1 MPGRAWLAVALHWEA
16 PCLQPAET
24 CFQPARSGWEGEK
37 EASKVPASMAAFLLQ
52 GWWQDCSCT
61 AQEGFFP
68 HPTAPGLSCRSLL
81 QQLCTSLLCGQWFVV
96 VFFFLT
102 FFSLTITDLG
112 CPSSVVAFSPFYLFS
127 LMGKKE
133 HYTSSSSK
141 SSEYVIAFQS
151 WPLTVVAFGK
161 GPLLV
166 LHGAQSLG
174 KHHCAKPR
182 R

>member
-1 MPGRAWLAVALHWEA
+1 MY
-16 PCLQPAET
+16 QPAVW
-24 CFQPARSGWEGEK
+24 S
-37 EASKVPASMAAFLLQ
+37 
-52 GWWQDCSCT
+52 
-61 AQEGFFP
+61 
-68 HPTAPGLSCRSLL
+68 
-81 QQLCTSLLCGQWFVV
+81 VV
-96 VFFFLT
+96 CCCFFFLT

-133 HYTSSSSK
+133 HYTGSSSK

>member
-1 MPGRAWLAVALHWEA
+1 MPGRACLAVALHWEA

-24 CFQPARSGWEGEK
+24 CFQPAHSGWEGEK

-96 VFFFLT
+96 VFFSSPSFPSLSQILAVPAQLWLLALSIYFLSWGRKST
-102 FFSLTITDLG
+102 TRAAAAK
-112 CPSSVVAFSPFYLFS
+112 VVS
-127 LMGKKE
+127 M
-133 HYTSSSSK
+133 
-141 SSEYVIAFQS
+141 
-151 WPLTVVAFGK
+151 
-161 GPLLV
+161 
-166 LHGAQSLG
+166 
-174 KHHCAKPR
+174 
-182 R
+182 